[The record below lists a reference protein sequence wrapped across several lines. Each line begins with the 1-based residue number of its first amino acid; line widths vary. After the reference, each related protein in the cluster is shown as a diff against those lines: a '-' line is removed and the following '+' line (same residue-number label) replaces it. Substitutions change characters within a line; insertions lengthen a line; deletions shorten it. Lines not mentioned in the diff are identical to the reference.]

1 MTARPGTILL
11 AVKSSGPGANMIA
24 ILLYL
29 IGLVSAVVT
38 LIVAAFDAP
47 SIYATLIDGYN
58 SGAEILPLLGGVAA
72 RLNWALMPF
81 IGGLLLMGF
90 ARIMI
95 LLGSINRALR
105 GPA

>member
-1 MTARPGTILL
+1 
-11 AVKSSGPGANMIA
+11 MIA

-29 IGLVSAVVT
+29 IGLVSAVATVVVVGFEAPAIYT
-38 LIVAAFDAP
+38 ALMAA
-47 SIYATLIDGYN
+47 YN
-58 SGAEILPLLGGVAA
+58 SGVSNVLPALGKVAA
-72 RLNWALMPF
+72 GLGWALMPF
-81 IGGLLLMGF
+81 LGGLLLMGF

>member
-1 MTARPGTILL
+1 
-11 AVKSSGPGANMIA
+11 MIA

-29 IGLVSAVVT
+29 IGLVSALATVVVVVGFDGQAIYAA
-38 LIVAAFDAP
+38 LIAAYDSGPGNVLPALGRVAA
-47 SIYATLIDGYN
+47 S
-58 SGAEILPLLGGVAA
+58 
-72 RLNWALMPF
+72 LNWALTPF
-81 IGGLLLMGF
+81 LGGLLLMGF

>member
-1 MTARPGTILL
+1 
-11 AVKSSGPGANMIA
+11 MIA

-29 IGLVSAVVT
+29 IGLVSAVAT
-38 LIVAAFDAP
+38 LVVIGFEVPAIYTALLAAYNDGLAAVLPALAKVAA
-47 SIYATLIDGYN
+47 SL
-58 SGAEILPLLGGVAA
+58 S
-72 RLNWALMPF
+72 WALLPF
-81 IGGLLLMGF
+81 LGGLLLMGF

>member
-1 MTARPGTILL
+1 
-11 AVKSSGPGANMIA
+11 MIA

-29 IGLVSAVVT
+29 IGLISALVTVVVVGFEVPAIYTTLVSA
-38 LIVAAFDAP
+38 
-47 SIYATLIDGYN
+47 YN
-58 SGAEILPLLGGVAA
+58 SGLPNILPALGTIASG
-72 RLNWALMPF
+72 LGWALTPF
-81 IGGLLLMGF
+81 LGGLLLMGF

>member
-1 MTARPGTILL
+1 
-11 AVKSSGPGANMIA
+11 MIA

-38 LIVAAFDAP
+38 LVVVGFELPPIYTALMAA
-47 SIYATLIDGYN
+47 YN
-58 SGAEILPLLGGVAA
+58 SGLSNVLPALGSAA
-72 RLNWALMPF
+72 SSLNWALMPF
-81 IGGLLLMGF
+81 LGGLLLMGF

>member
-1 MTARPGTILL
+1 
-11 AVKSSGPGANMIA
+11 MIA

-38 LIVAAFDAP
+38 VVIVGFEAPTIYTTLLAA
-47 SIYATLIDGYN
+47 YN
-58 SGAEILPLLGGVAA
+58 SGLNNVLPALANVAA
-72 RLNWALMPF
+72 GLSWALTPF
-81 IGGLLLMGF
+81 LGGLLLMGF

>member
-1 MTARPGTILL
+1 
-11 AVKSSGPGANMIA
+11 MIA

-29 IGLVSAVVT
+29 IGLVSALVT
-38 LIVAAFDAP
+38 LVVVGFDAP
-47 SIYATLIDGYN
+47 AIYAALLAAYN
-58 SGAEILPLLGGVAA
+58 SGLANVPPALAKVAVS
-72 RLNWALMPF
+72 LSWALAPF
-81 IGGLLLMGF
+81 LGGLLLMGF

>member
-1 MTARPGTILL
+1 
-11 AVKSSGPGANMIA
+11 MIA

-38 LIVAAFDAP
+38 LVVVGFELPPIYTALMAA
-47 SIYATLIDGYN
+47 YY
-58 SGAEILPLLGGVAA
+58 SGLSNMLPALGTAA
-72 RLNWALMPF
+72 SSLSWALTPVL
-81 IGGLLLMGF
+81 GGLLLMGF

>member
-1 MTARPGTILL
+1 
-11 AVKSSGPGANMIA
+11 MIA

-38 LIVAAFDAP
+38 LVVVGFEVPAIYTALMAAYSSGLSNVLPALGKVAA
-47 SIYATLIDGYN
+47 S
-58 SGAEILPLLGGVAA
+58 
-72 RLNWALMPF
+72 LNWALMPF
-81 IGGLLLMGF
+81 LGGLLLMGF

>member
-1 MTARPGTILL
+1 
-11 AVKSSGPGANMIA
+11 MIA

-38 LIVAAFDAP
+38 LVVVGFELP
-47 SIYATLIDGYN
+47 PIYTALMTAYN
-58 SGAEILPLLGGVAA
+58 SGLSNVLPALGSAA
-72 RLNWALMPF
+72 ASLSWALTPF
-81 IGGLLLMGF
+81 LGGLLLMGF